1 MLIHLAHE
9 LLSRQQ
15 ATTAS
20 RRAASVAPLQPAIN
34 VVLAHMDRRWLRA
47 SVMPKVHIVLPSP
60 PTTVSSLMENVVAV
74 AVNLA
79 NRGSGRRRMSRE
91 YVVTVRGAIPPEL
104 RMRIAALHAAGILA
118 RDRS

>member
-60 PTTVSSLMENVVAV
+60 PAMVSSLMENVVAV